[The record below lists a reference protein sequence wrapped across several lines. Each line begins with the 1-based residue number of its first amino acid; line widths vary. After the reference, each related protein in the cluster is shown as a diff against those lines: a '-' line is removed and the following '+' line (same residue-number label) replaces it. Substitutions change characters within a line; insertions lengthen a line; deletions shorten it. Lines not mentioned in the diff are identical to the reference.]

1 MKNIL
6 FISIAATLL
15 TTTAIKVSQKHK
27 DDDLD
32 PETRDLYTGFL
43 AKFHRNVKDHDEFKM
58 RAKLFKKNKDMIDK
72 FNKEESESAG
82 YTMEENQFA
91 DLTDEEFSKFKG
103 KKERDEI
110 PSLS

>member
-43 AKFHRNVKDHDEFKM
+43 AKFHRNVKDHDEFNRECSCSRRIK
-58 RAKLFKKNKDMIDK
+58 
-72 FNKEESESAG
+72 
-82 YTMEENQFA
+82 T
-91 DLTDEEFSKFKG
+91 
-103 KKERDEI
+103 
-110 PSLS
+110 